1 MSGDFHV
8 LAENRQKPLT
18 QLSHSTL
25 NALRELLREGEAE
38 NTVRSYQS
46 AMRYWAGWHQFRL
59 GQAIALPLPVDTV
72 LLFIADHAQRSTP
85 YGLRCELPPSID
97 AALVQSGCKAKLGA
111 PSHNTL
117 VHRVAVMSK
126 AHQNRG
132 LPNPCH
138 DEKVREL
145 LSRTRK
151 AYAKRGERP
160 QKKAAITKDV
170 LQKLLAT
177 CDDSL
182 RGVRDRALL
191 LFAWSSGGRR
201 RSEVSSADMQ
211 YLRVIGPGQY
221 VYELAFSKTNQ
232 SGADLPENTKPVLG
246 PAGQALQAWLQRSAI
261 TEGAI
266 FRRIRKGG
274 HLGEPL
280 QAAAVSAIVKER
292 CALAGVEGDFSAHSL
307 RSGFVTEAGKRNVP
321 LAETMALTG
330 HQSVATVLGY
340 FRAESVIHNQAAN
353 LMEDH

>member
-1 MSGDFHV
+1 MRNTHLLV
-8 LAENRQKPLT
+8 AAKEEHR
-18 QLSHSTL
+18 LSLLSDSTL
-25 NALRELLREGEAE
+25 HALKELLREGEAA

-59 GQAIALPLPVDTV
+59 GQAIALPLPVDVV
-72 LLFIADHAQRSTP
+72 LQFIADHAQRSTP

-97 AALVQSGCKAKLGA
+97 AALVQSGCKARPGA

-132 LPNPCH
+132 MPNPCH

-170 LQKLLAT
+170 LQQLLAT

-182 RGVRDRALL
+182 RGLRDRALL

-201 RSEVSSADMQ
+201 RSEISSADMQ
-211 YLRVIGPGQY
+211 YLRQIGPGQY
-221 VYELAFSKTNQ
+221 LYELAFSKTNQ

-246 PAGQALQAWLQRSAI
+246 AAGKALADWLAASGI

-280 QAAAVSAIVKER
+280 QAPAVRAIVKER
-292 CALAGVEGDFSAHSL
+292 CALAGVDGDFSAHSL

-340 FRAESVIHNQAAN
+340 FRAESVIHNQAAH
-353 LMEDH
+353 LMDED